1 MKFEKQLIFTYILLT
16 NKFRFEDR
24 FGQICLIKFIYNFYS
39 SLVSL
44 NEI

>member
-1 MKFEKQLIFTYILLT
+1 MYILAT

-24 FGQICLIKFIYNFYS
+24 FGQICLIKFIYYLYLG
-39 SLVSL
+39 LVSL